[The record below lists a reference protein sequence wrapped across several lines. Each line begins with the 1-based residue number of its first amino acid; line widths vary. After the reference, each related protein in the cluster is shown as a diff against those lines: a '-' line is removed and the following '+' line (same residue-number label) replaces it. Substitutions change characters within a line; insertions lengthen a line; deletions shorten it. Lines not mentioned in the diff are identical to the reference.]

1 MPGQQQLQKPT
12 RTLFGN
18 VTGPETKSG
27 DGYQVI
33 HESTGIYTV
42 AFNQPYPSPPTVV
55 VTQLHPNKFGEA
67 DEKEADP
74 KDNAVVIGIEEARFK
89 TLTGD
94 KTGQK
99 ADRGFGF
106 IAVGPA

>member
-1 MPGQQQLQKPT
+1 MPGPQQPQAST

-18 VTGPETKSG
+18 IAGPDTKSG

-33 HESTGIYTV
+33 HESTGVYSV
-42 AFNQPYPSPPTVV
+42 AFNQPFPSSPTVV
-55 VTQLHPNKFGEA
+55 VTQIQPNKFGET
-67 DEKEADP
+67 DEKDADP
-74 KDNAVVIGIEEARFK
+74 KDNAVVVAVDERRFK
-89 TLTGD
+89 VMTGD
-94 KTGQK
+94 KGGQR